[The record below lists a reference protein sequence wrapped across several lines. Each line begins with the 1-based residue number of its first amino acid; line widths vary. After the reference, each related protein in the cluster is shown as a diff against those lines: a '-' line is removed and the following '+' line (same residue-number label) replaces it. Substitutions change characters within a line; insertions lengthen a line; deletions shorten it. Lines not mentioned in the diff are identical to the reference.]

1 MDEPECRSEVA
12 RIMRQIDLEL
22 EAAQRGLHG
31 FASTARHDFINARMQ
46 RGGERILQLID
57 EGKHEE
63 AQALMNAD
71 NWEIQGRE
79 KDDETTPNGI
89 REGIQEDKT
98 GIQKDETR
106 GMSYSSCP

>member
-1 MDEPECRSEVA
+1 MEQGSEVA
-12 RIMRQIDLEL
+12 RLMRQIDLEL

-31 FASTARHDFINARMQ
+31 FAITARHDLINARMQ

-71 NWEIQGRE
+71 NWEIKGRE
-79 KDDETTPNGI
+79 NGEETRPNGI
-89 REGIQEDKT
+89 EEDNQEIK
-98 GIQKDETR
+98 R
-106 GMSYSSCP
+106 GND

>member
-1 MDEPECRSEVA
+1 MEQGSEVA

-22 EAAQRGLHG
+22 EAAQRGLYG

-46 RGGERILQLID
+46 RGGERILRLID

-71 NWEIQGRE
+71 NWGMEGRE
-79 KDDETTPNGI
+79 KDDATTKKGLTEDNQGI
-89 REGIQEDKT
+89 K
-98 GIQKDETR
+98 KDEPKT
-106 GMSYSSCP
+106 SE

>member
-1 MDEPECRSEVA
+1 
-12 RIMRQIDLEL
+12 MRQIDLEL

-31 FASTARHDFINARMQ
+31 FAITARHDLINARMQ

-71 NWEIQGRE
+71 NWEIKERE
-79 KDDETTPNGI
+79 NDEETTPNRI
-89 REGIQEDKT
+89 TEGIEEDNQVIKKGEAKT
-98 GIQKDETR
+98 EALATN
-106 GMSYSSCP
+106 

>member
-1 MDEPECRSEVA
+1 MEQGSEVA

-22 EAAQRGLHG
+22 EAAQRGMHG

-71 NWEIQGRE
+71 NWGVQEE
-79 KDDETTPNGI
+79 K
-89 REGIQEDKT
+89 
-98 GIQKDETR
+98 KDETKTR
-106 GMSYSSCP
+106 A